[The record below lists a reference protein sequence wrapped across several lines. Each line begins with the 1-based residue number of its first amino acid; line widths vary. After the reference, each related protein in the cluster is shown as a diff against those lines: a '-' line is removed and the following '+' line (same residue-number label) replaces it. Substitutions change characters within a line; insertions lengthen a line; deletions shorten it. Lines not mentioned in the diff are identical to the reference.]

1 MAVWAIPQD
10 KIIDYS
16 PTGDLTAE
24 FAQKVKWC
32 LENAYE
38 ALAEIHESITG
49 IGGISVDINDIADG
63 QILVYRAASQSFK
76 NEDKDSAGAGKTLT
90 LSYGNVVL
98 AQYNGSEPVTLNLRG
113 IAQDGAAADTA
124 HVLRLLENLYLTLE
138 VAGLNPGGYDRLS
151 NNTFFGGIN
160 DIDGDRSRAT
170 LVDGKIYGNG
180 AVLITKPISFI
191 NEVTGEVTT
200 ASRANLTVK
209 HRNVVD
215 STVTAEIAMRNA
227 TFVKDELLCIGDGT
241 QKTIAFANTT
251 GVAPYNFSVY
261 FDGERQSN
269 YLLDTANAQVTF
281 TAPNGAIVTAD
292 YFYNWGTETFEPMLK
307 TGTYPD
313 YRNQARAT
321 TQFSYAGTAGNVA
334 TLRLTLVQNSGTATN
349 EISATGTGQPQGFKL
364 AHQAVASTIQV
375 TPATATWQYDDDQN
389 VIVITAPSGTAV
401 NVSYQWEGKG
411 LGVDSFACTFDE

>member
-38 ALAEIHESITG
+38 ALSEIHESTTG
-49 IGGISVDINDIADG
+49 IGGISVNISDITDG
-63 QILVYRAASQSFK
+63 QILVYRADSQSFK

-90 LSYGNVVL
+90 LSYGNTVL
-98 AQYNGSEPVTLNLRG
+98 AQYNGSSPVTFDMRG
-113 IAQDGAAADTA
+113 IAQGGAAADTA

-160 DIDGDRSRAT
+160 DIDGDRSQASV
-170 LVDGKIYGNG
+170 VDGKVYGNG
-180 AVLITKPISFI
+180 AILITKPISFI

-200 ASRANLTVK
+200 TSRANLTVK
-209 HRNVVD
+209 HRNVAD
-215 STVTAEIAMRNA
+215 STVTAEIALRNA
-227 TFVKDELLCIGDGT
+227 TFVSGEVLGIGDGT
-241 QKTIAFANTT
+241 QKT
-251 GVAPYNFSVY
+251 VALAHASDVASYNFSLY

-269 YLLDTANAQVTF
+269 YLLDTANGRVTF
-281 TAPNGAIVTAD
+281 TAPNGAIVTAN
-292 YFYNWGTETFEPMLK
+292 YFYNWGTETFMPMLK
-307 TGTYPD
+307 AGTYPD

-321 TQFSYAGTAGNVA
+321 TQFTYAGMSGNVA
-334 TLRLTLVQNSGTATN
+334 TLRLTLVQNSGTAEN
-349 EISATGTGQPQGFKL
+349 EISVMGTGQPQGFKL
-364 AHQAVASTIQV
+364 AHQAVAGTIQV
-375 TPATATWQYDDDQN
+375 TPSTVPWQYNDNQN